1 VRWWIFILVSV
12 GLVALSWRPLRD
24 PRSHGFYRFF
34 GFEAIA
40 ALVVLNADRWFSDP
54 FSAIQIPSWF
64 LLLLSLF
71 LAVHGFSLLRVQGQP
86 SGGIENTR
94 ILVRQGAYRYIRHPL
109 YASLLSLAWGA
120 CLKRPS
126 LPSIA
131 LALVATCALILTA
144 GAEERECEA
153 KFGEEY
159 LAYMSRTKRF
169 IPFLF

>member
-1 VRWWIFILVSV
+1 MRWWIFVLVSI

-40 ALVVLNADRWFSDP
+40 ALVVLNADRWFSNP
-54 FSAIQIPSWF
+54 LSAVQIPSWL
-64 LLLLSLF
+64 LLLLSLL
-71 LAVHGFSLLRVQGQP
+71 LAIHGFLLLRSRGRP
-86 SGGIENTR
+86 SGSIENTQ

-120 CLKRPS
+120 CLKNPS

-131 LALVATCALILTA
+131 LALAASAALILTA
-144 GAEERECEA
+144 EAEERECTA
-153 KFGEEY
+153 KFGEGY
-159 LAYMSRTKRF
+159 RVYMGRTKRF
-169 IPFLF
+169 IPFIY

>member
-1 VRWWIFILVSV
+1 VRWWIFLLVSL
-12 GLVALSWRPLRD
+12 GLVVLSWRPLRN

-40 ALVVLNADRWFSDP
+40 ALVALNADRWFSDP
-54 FSAIQIPSWF
+54 LSAVQIPSWL

-71 LAVHGFSLLRVQGQP
+71 LAAHGFFLLRSRGQP

-94 ILVRQGAYRYIRHPL
+94 ILVRQGAYGYIRHPL
-109 YASLLSLAWGA
+109 YASLLALAWGA
-120 CLKRPS
+120 CLKNPS
-126 LPSIA
+126 LPSVA
-131 LALVATCALILTA
+131 LALAASATMILTA
-144 GAEERECEA
+144 SAEERECTA

-169 IPFLF
+169 IPFIY

>member
-1 VRWWIFILVSV
+1 MRWWIFILVSA
-12 GLVALSWRPLRD
+12 GLVALSWRPLKD

-34 GFEAIA
+34 GFEAIT
-40 ALVVLNADRWFSDP
+40 ALVLLNADRWFSDP

-71 LAVHGFSLLRVQGQP
+71 LAVHGFFLLRSLGHP

-94 ILVRQGAYRYIRHPL
+94 TLVRQGAYRYIRHPL

-120 CLKRPS
+120 CLKGPS
-126 LPSIA
+126 LPSIV
-131 LALVATCALILTA
+131 LALVATAALILTA
-144 GAEERECEA
+144 GAEERECTA

-159 LAYMSRTKRF
+159 RAYMSRTKRF
-169 IPFLF
+169 IPFLY